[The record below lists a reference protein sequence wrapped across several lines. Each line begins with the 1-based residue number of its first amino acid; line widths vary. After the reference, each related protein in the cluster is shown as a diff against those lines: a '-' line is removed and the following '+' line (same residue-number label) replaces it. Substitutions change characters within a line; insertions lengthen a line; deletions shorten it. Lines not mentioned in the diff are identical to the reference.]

1 MSERSSKQVLAPF
14 TNPLLAPFP
23 SSIARSLAG
32 PLHIICVHACALALP
47 PHDSLALVSSCPPG
61 LHSSL
66 TCSIPPL
73 QSAFKLLHHLRGDSF
88 AETLCC
94 CVRQAGSRF
103 LSNGGGRQNRQQ
115 VFVRK
120 RPRSPPPP
128 LSAPSIQETPRPPSL
143 ASSLLES
150 LIPSSVPSLPGC
162 SSPSVRLSLCPNPAP
177 PSYAPPTLLSTCVP
191 RCLALSVPSEVPPS
205 PSAAFLPRQSASVG
219 VASLPCSL
227 SASVARQAASPASV
241 ARQAASPAG
250 GHPPREGGGHQQPGS
265 GGPRPHKACSWP
277 PLPPSPQ
284 LPHPVPVI
292 RRHLLPAPLLAPRP
306 TYSRIPLP
314 VTLARPH
321 AHPAPAHPVPAL
333 PCPPLPSP
341 PRAPRAGAPP
351 ARAQS
356 ASLG

>member
-61 LHSSL
+61 LHSSR

-103 LSNGGGRQNRQQ
+103 LSNGGGRQTRQQ

-128 LSAPSIQETPRPPSL
+128 LSLGGMDGAIHSARFWQNWYLRFSAMTANGSPWVPNRKCPSCRW
-143 ASSLLES
+143 ASGASRS
-150 LIPSSVPSLPGC
+150 HGAI
-162 SSPSVRLSLCPNPAP
+162 
-177 PSYAPPTLLSTCVP
+177 TL
-191 RCLALSVPSEVPPS
+191 R
-205 PSAAFLPRQSASVG
+205 AS
-219 VASLPCSL
+219 
-227 SASVARQAASPASV
+227 
-241 ARQAASPAG
+241 
-250 GHPPREGGGHQQPGS
+250 
-265 GGPRPHKACSWP
+265 
-277 PLPPSPQ
+277 
-284 LPHPVPVI
+284 
-292 RRHLLPAPLLAPRP
+292 
-306 TYSRIPLP
+306 
-314 VTLARPH
+314 
-321 AHPAPAHPVPAL
+321 
-333 PCPPLPSP
+333 
-341 PRAPRAGAPP
+341 
-351 ARAQS
+351 
-356 ASLG
+356 